1 MRLCYLSL
9 LFLLIISCGASK
21 EEEVER
27 ALVSASNA
35 LTESDCDAAINSL
48 ASVSYQT
55 DNAEY
60 VKLYASA
67 YACLAGYKTT
77 TFFDQ
82 DITKISGSNILSE
95 FKTFTLAQ
103 RNESG
108 VIDAS
113 FQNMQTAIDALMYSS
128 GIPTSTNPTS
138 ALRNQEFSNAET
150 AEINSLLFYLIVNQL
165 GSYFYFY
172 GNTNSTG
179 VKGGGDIVGQNCLYS
194 YNIDGGGA
202 IDTALTAYLSN
213 DNTGG
218 ACNSVGLTGSSQL
231 TNGAVMNVSRACRAI
246 TLFNAFFDTFENI
259 TVSSIGEDDLQ
270 TVFDAINTLL
280 DNAGTYGFSDSS
292 ILSVTSQTLCET
304 NFASNDRDLQLFFG
318 FVFEA
323 LHNKQ

>member
-1 MRLCYLSL
+1 M
-9 LFLLIISCGASK
+9 
-21 EEEVER
+21 
-27 ALVSASNA
+27 
-35 LTESDCDAAINSL
+35 
-48 ASVSYQT
+48 
-55 DNAEY
+55 
-60 VKLYASA
+60 
-67 YACLAGYKTT
+67 
-77 TFFDQ
+77 
-82 DITKISGSNILSE
+82 
-95 FKTFTLAQ
+95 
-103 RNESG
+103 
-108 VIDAS
+108 
-113 FQNMQTAIDALMYSS
+113 
-128 GIPTSTNPTS
+128 
-138 ALRNQEFSNAET
+138 
-150 AEINSLLFYLIVNQL
+150 FYLIVNQL

-259 TVSSIGEDDLQ
+259 TVASIGEDDLQ

>member
-35 LTESDCDAAINSL
+35 LTKSDCDAAINSL

-95 FKTFTLAQ
+95 FTTFTLAQ

-128 GIPTSTNPTS
+128 GIPDSTNPTS
-138 ALRNQEFSNAET
+138 ALRSEQFSNAET
-150 AEINSLLFYLIVNQL
+150 AEINSLLFYLLANQL

-179 VKGGGDIVGQNCLYS
+179 VKGGGEIANQVCLYS
-194 YNIDGGGA
+194 YDIDPG
-202 IDTALTAYLSN
+202 TNPVLTAYLAADS
-213 DNTGG
+213 TGG
-218 ACNSVGLTGSSQL
+218 SCNSTGLVGSSQL
-231 TNGAVMNVSRACRAI
+231 EDGSVMNVSRACRGI
-246 TLFNAFFDTFENI
+246 TLFNALFDTFENI
-259 TVSSIGEDDLQ
+259 TISSIGEDDLS
-270 TVFDAINTLL
+270 TVFTGLEDILEEAGDYAFT
-280 DNAGTYGFSDSS
+280 DNS
-292 ILSVTSQTLCET
+292 ILSITSQTLCET
-304 NFASNDRDLQLFFG
+304 NFASNDRDLQLFFAI
-318 FVFEA
+318 VFEA

>member
-55 DNAEY
+55 NNAEY

-95 FKTFTLAQ
+95 FTTFTLAQ

-150 AEINSLLFYLIVNQL
+150 AEINSLLFYLLVNQL

-179 VKGGGDIVGQNCLYS
+179 VKGGGEINNQVCLYN
-194 YNIDGGGA
+194 YDIDN
-202 IDTALTAYLSN
+202 DTNNALDSYLSN
-213 DNTGG
+213 QSTGG
-218 ACNSVGLTGSSQL
+218 SCNATGLVGSAQL
-231 TNGAVMNVSRACRAI
+231 TDGSVMNVSRACRAI
-246 TLFNAFFDTFENI
+246 TLFNALFDTFENI
-259 TVSSIGEDDLQ
+259 TISSIGEDDLSI
-270 TVFDAINTLL
+270 VFSGLKNIL
-280 DNAGTYGFSDSS
+280 DKAGDYAFTDNS
-292 ILSVTSQTLCET
+292 ILSITSQTLCET
-304 NFASNDRDLQLFFG
+304 NFASNDRDLQLFFAI
-318 FVFEA
+318 VFEA